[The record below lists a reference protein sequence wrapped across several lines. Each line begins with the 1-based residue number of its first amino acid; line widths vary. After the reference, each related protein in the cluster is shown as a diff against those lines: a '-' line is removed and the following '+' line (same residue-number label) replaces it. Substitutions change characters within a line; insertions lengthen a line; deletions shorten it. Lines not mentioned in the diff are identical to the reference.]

1 MRPLA
6 VRPLAVPP
14 CARRSQVRVELW
26 NGTAAP
32 ARLLGVDAL
41 EDVAV
46 LRLASSSGLSGVPL
60 APRRPRVGQL
70 VVAIGSALSLTN
82 TLSFGIVSGLGRTLA
97 APSTT
102 LIDMIQIDASGIA
115 PGSSGGPVFDSSGR
129 VVGMVTA
136 GAATDDGD
144 AAPGAA
150 FAIPLGRA
158 RGLIEQII
166 QFGAPTRPALGI
178 VAAPAESAQ
187 RVGGGGAGGGLLVRS
202 VTPGS
207 PADAAGV
214 RGTRLVAGDLVAGD
228 LIVGLGGRSV
238 GDADDLVAALD
249 ARRAGDTV
257 EINIQREGKQLLALT
272 ATLAAR
278 GAALSG

>member
-1 MRPLA
+1 
-6 VRPLAVPP
+6 
-14 CARRSQVRVELW
+14 VELY

-46 LRLASSSGLSGVPL
+46 LRLATSSGLRGVRL

-82 TLSFGIVSGLGRTLA
+82 TLAFGVVSGLGRTLA
-97 APSTT
+97 APTTT
-102 LIDMIQIDASGIA
+102 LVDMVQIDASGIG
-115 PGSSGGPVFDSSGR
+115 PGSSGGPVLDSAGR

-136 GAATDDGD
+136 GAATDNGA

-166 QFGAPTRPALGI
+166 QYGAPTRPALGI

-214 RGTRLVAGDLVAGD
+214 RGNRMVAGNLVPGD

-238 GDADDLVAALD
+238 ADADDLVAALD
-249 ARRAGDTV
+249 AHRAGDTV
-257 EINIQREGKQLLALT
+257 TIDVLRGGRQLQLT
-272 ATLAAR
+272 VTLAAR